1 MYWGIMFSVERCED
15 WPSLAKQQEI
25 PEHLRSSLSTGQ
37 RASLVGLGIVSAAC
51 LILKGELRL
60 GQDGEKVSVS
70 YESSGKGGGQR
81 TASSESSTNGR
92 IWRDHSGAQAT
103 TLLTIA
109 ETMLLARFDEVGQ
122 AWTSLLHALYLR
134 LGKEPPYTSTYL
146 QIAEAWT

>member
-81 TASSESSTNGR
+81 TASSSPSS
-92 IWRDHSGAQAT
+92 SAF
-103 TLLTIA
+103 
-109 ETMLLARFDEVGQ
+109 EARFLK
-122 AWTSLLHALYLR
+122 ASASLQ
-134 LGKEPPYTSTYL
+134 E
-146 QIAEAWT
+146 